1 MLRLSQIRQL
11 LAEAIQE
18 IGLRRNLHDPEHA
31 AYREMA
37 LMDLQ
42 EAHRRVIAA
51 AACLEKA
58 PPQPAVSAVEE
69 VPNEDLWGV

>member
-42 EAHRRVIAA
+42 EA
-51 AACLEKA
+51 
-58 PPQPAVSAVEE
+58 QFTAVEE
-69 VPNEDLWGV
+69 EQEESVA